1 MDVHCSSWELHWTS
15 NANLGLSGQARNSLA
30 IHNPRH
36 TSHSLK
42 NDSLI
47 SFLLFLLLCFAASEA
62 SYYGPYKENYLRAG
76 FAGPLLS
83 RGSSAYIRVCI
94 SSSVNILG
102 DFFLLHA
109 SPWNN
114 MTVEKFTDTHL
125 CTRSSSSAMLSR
137 SYKCSTEVSVSTGVR
152 TEWSWKITQYHSSAV
167 ILNTLPKPELQHC
180 CSI

>member
-1 MDVHCSSWELHWTS
+1 MRSTSQPQLMDVHGSSWELHWTS
-15 NANLGLSGQARNSLA
+15 NANLGLSGQARNNLA

-47 SFLLFLLLCFAASEA
+47 SFLLFLMLCFAASEA

-94 SSSVNILG
+94 PSSVPIWG
-102 DFFLLHA
+102 DFFLLYA
-109 SPWNN
+109 SPWYH
-114 MTVEKFTDTHL
+114 MTAEKFTST
-125 CTRSSSSAMLSR
+125 TSSSSAMLSR
-137 SYKCSTEVSVSTGVR
+137 NYWYRSVC
-152 TEWSWKITQYHSSAV
+152 IY
-167 ILNTLPKPELQHC
+167 
-180 CSI
+180 

>member
-15 NANLGLSGQARNSLA
+15 NANLGLSGQARNNLA

-83 RGSSAYIRVCI
+83 GGSSAYIRVCI
-94 SSSVNILG
+94 PSFVPIGMTSFCYMLVPEMTWQLKNSDAYLCPQEVAAQPCSVEL
-102 DFFLLHA
+102 
-109 SPWNN
+109 P
-114 MTVEKFTDTHL
+114 VQY
-125 CTRSSSSAMLSR
+125 RSVCIYWCQNWVAMKSNP
-137 SYKCSTEVSVSTGVR
+137 VP
-152 TEWSWKITQYHSSAV
+152 Q
-167 ILNTLPKPELQHC
+167 
-180 CSI
+180 

>member
-15 NANLGLSGQARNSLA
+15 SANLGLSGQARNNLA

-47 SFLLFLLLCFAASEA
+47 SFLLFLMLCFAASEA
-62 SYYGPYKENYLRAG
+62 SYYGPYEENYLRAG

-94 SSSVNILG
+94 PSSVHIWG
-102 DFFLLHA
+102 DFLLLRA
-109 SPWNN
+109 SAWND
-114 MTVEKFTDTHL
+114 MRAEKFTDTYP
-125 CTRSSSSAMLSR
+125 CPQEVAAQP
-137 SYKCSTEVSVSTGVR
+137 CSVETTSVV
-152 TEWSWKITQYHSSAV
+152 QNLYLYLLV
-167 ILNTLPKPELQHC
+167 PELSGHEK
-180 CSI
+180 

>member
-42 NDSLI
+42 NDRLI
-47 SFLLFLLLCFAASEA
+47 NFLLFLLLCFAASEA

-94 SSSVNILG
+94 PSSVNIWR
-102 DFFLLHA
+102 DFFLLYA
-109 SPWNN
+109 SSWND
-114 MTVEKFTDTHL
+114 MTAEKCTDTYL
-125 CTRSSSSAMLSR
+125 CTQEVAAQPCSVKTTSAVQKRL
-137 SYKCSTEVSVSTGVR
+137 YVLVSA
-152 TEWSWKITQYHSSAV
+152 EWSWKITQYHSSV
-167 ILNTLPKPELQHC
+167 ILNTLPKPELQRY